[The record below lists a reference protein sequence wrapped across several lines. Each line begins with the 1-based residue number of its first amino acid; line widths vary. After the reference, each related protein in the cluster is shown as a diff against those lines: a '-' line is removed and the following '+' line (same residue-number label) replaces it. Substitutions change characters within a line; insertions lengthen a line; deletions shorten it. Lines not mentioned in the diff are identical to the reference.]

1 VARAVID
8 VHRVE
13 VDELGDVLGLWAQGR
28 AEISRMGRAP
38 ASAEQVATRLTEA
51 VAAGQIEILLARRE
65 GRPAG
70 FVILRETPLTFMV
83 DQPSISIDQLFVA
96 VDERR
101 RGVARAMLA
110 QVASR
115 AERSG
120 AEQIVSSVTPWARE
134 THRFFARL
142 GFAPVIVRRSVTT
155 ASLRRRLSG
164 ESHRGAL
171 EDLLS
176 RRRSLRARSRQ
187 QPGALGE
194 LGERSVS

>member
-13 VDELGDVLGLWAQGR
+13 VDELGEVLGLWAQGR
-28 AEISRMGRAP
+28 AGISRMGRAP
-38 ASAEQVATRLTEA
+38 ASAEQVAARLTEA

-155 ASLRRRLSG
+155 SSLRRRLSG

-187 QPGALGE
+187 RPGALGE